1 MAISYTFNADLWIWR
16 VRELDS
22 WNFVTVPVE
31 VSDELRERSGPRRG
45 FGSLPVE
52 VTIGNS
58 TWKTSIFPD
67 KKSGCY
73 LLPVKAIIRKAE
85 SISAGENIK
94 VTLKPL

>member
-1 MAISYTFNADLWIWR
+1 MSFTFTAKLWIW
-16 VRELDS
+16 DAHNSAS
-22 WNFVTVPVE
+22 WYFITVPE
-31 VSDELRERSGPRRG
+31 KLSGELRERNEPRRG

-94 VTLKPL
+94 VDLKPL